1 MTPFFMLEH
10 FVGYLRIEKRFSN
23 HSIRAYEQDLS
34 QFALFLEQNEIRSLG
49 EVTKKVIRKWIVF
62 LIDEGITA
70 RSINRKLSALKSYF
84 NFLVKQGQLEVNP
97 SKSLTGP
104 KTAKRLPEFV
114 KESSLNE
121 RVLQDVCG
129 NSVQGK
135 RDLLIIELLYQTGIR
150 LNELIELKLTDIKVD
165 RIRVLGKRNKERY
178 IPISS
183 VLYRAIKEYEHFRVQ
198 QDSKEQTL
206 FITDKGNKLYAK
218 FVYRKINT
226 YLGSV
231 TNLEKRSPH
240 VLRHTFATHMLNRGA
255 GLEVLKDLMGHASLA
270 ATQVYTHNTFAQLNH
285 IYSLA
290 HPRGEKK

>member
-1 MTPFFMLEH
+1 MTPFFMPQH
-10 FVGYLRIEKRFSN
+10 FIEYLLIEKRFSR
-23 HSIRAYEQDLS
+23 HSVVAYEQDLK
-34 QFALFLEQNEIRSLG
+34 QFAAFLEEHNIHRLE
-49 EVTKKVIRKWIVF
+49 EVTKKVVRNWIIF
-62 LIDEGITA
+62 LIDQGIVA
-70 RSINRKLSALKSYF
+70 RSINRKLSALKSYL
-84 NFLVKQGQLEVNP
+84 NFLVKQGNLEINP
-97 SKSLTGP
+97 AKSVVAP

-114 KESSLNE
+114 KESALDQQ
-121 RVLQDVCG
+121 RIHAVCG
-129 NSVQGK
+129 SSAQGK
-135 RDLLIIELLYQTGIR
+135 RDSLLIELFYQTGIR
-150 LNELIELKLTDIKVD
+150 LNELIELKLTDITVD

-178 IPISS
+178 IPISPE
-183 VLYRAIKEYEHFRVQ
+183 LYRKIEEYRCFRIQ
-198 QDSKEQTL
+198 QQSNEQTL
-206 FITDKGNKLYAK
+206 FITEKGNKLYPK